1 MINEFFSSLPK
12 TILKEVTTLDVVPP
26 SEDCNKQINDLL
38 KRTVLLG
45 GKRLRPLL
53 TFLMG
58 ELFNVPGESLKHYA
72 RAVELVHAA
81 SLSHDDVIDN
91 AQMRRGLP
99 SINVI
104 GSNKKA
110 ILTGDYLLA
119 DVIVHLTQEGNLKL
133 VREMSYVIRDLAE
146 GEWIQLEAAQTRDY
160 SWDVIETIAKKKTSS
175 VMSYCCL
182 APAVIA
188 GYSDDIV
195 SLAKDF
201 GVQLGLGF
209 QFMDDA
215 LDFKKNSEKGVKTDL
230 KNGVVN
236 AVVYRWFKK
245 HPKNFDLYKKG
256 EVSLESLEDK
266 IDGPSL
272 LEATSE
278 VEALALEKLENCKGI
293 LKEVSTHLTGSNKDS
308 FLKTLPVMETVVD
321 FLAKRTH

>member
-12 TILKEVTTLDVVPP
+12 TILREVTTLDIEPP
-26 SEDCNKQINDLL
+26 SEDCNQQINDLL

-58 ELFNVPGESLKHYA
+58 ELFNVSGESLRQYA

-99 SINVI
+99 SINVM

-133 VREMSYVIRDLAE
+133 VTEMSYVIRDLAE
-146 GEWIQLEAAQTRDY
+146 GEWIQLDAAQTRDY
-160 SWDVIETIAKKKTSS
+160 SWDIIETIARKKTSS

-188 GYSDDIV
+188 GHSDKVI

-215 LDFKKNSEKGVKTDL
+215 LDFKKNSQKGIKTDL

-236 AVVYRWFKK
+236 AVVYKWFQE
-245 HPKNFDLYKKG
+245 HPEAFELYKKG
-256 EVSLESLEDK
+256 DVSLESLGGQ
-266 IDGPSL
+266 IDGASL
-272 LEATSE
+272 DVATSE
-278 VEALALEKLENCKGI
+278 VENLALKKLESCKEI
-293 LKEVSTHLTGSNKDS
+293 LQEMSSHLTGPDKDS
-308 FLKTLPVMETVVD
+308 FFKTLPVMEAVVD
-321 FLAKRTH
+321 FLAKRTY

>member
-1 MINEFFSSLPK
+1 MINEFYSSLPK
-12 TILKEVTTLDVVPP
+12 KIMKEVTTLEVKPP
-26 SEDCNKQINDLL
+26 SEDCNKQIDDLL

-58 ELFNVPGESLKHYA
+58 ELFNVSTESLRQYA

-81 SLSHDDVIDN
+81 SLSHDDVIDD
-91 AQMRRGLP
+91 AQMRRGSP

-119 DVIVHLTQEGNLKL
+119 DVIVHLTQEGNLML
-133 VREMSYVIRDLAE
+133 VTEMSYVIRDLAE

-160 SWDVIETIAKKKTSS
+160 SWDVIETIARKKTSS

-188 GYSDDIV
+188 GHSDKVV

-201 GVQLGLGF
+201 GIQLGLGF

-215 LDFKKNSEKGVKTDL
+215 LDFKKNSEKGLKTDL

-236 AVVYRWFKK
+236 AVVYRWFQSQ
-245 HPKNFDLYKKG
+245 PKAFDLYKRG
-256 EVSLESLEDK
+256 EVSLEALEGQIEGESLK
-266 IDGPSL
+266 R
-272 LEATSE
+272 ATSE
-278 VEALALEKLENCKGI
+278 VERLALEKLESCKDI
-293 LKEVSTHLTGSNKDS
+293 LKEISTHFDGSDKDS
-308 FLKTLPVMETVVD
+308 FLKTLPVMEMVVD